1 MGVVGSPEEDRQC
14 GTMVLGYQ
22 RDFERPASVPSS
34 WWQLSSPFPGLSSL
48 VALLTACVFSSRDL
62 RQEETLTEALTT
74 VATGHTLGLLWSLP
88 GGPKARKDKQA
99 NPSFVY
105 HLKMPSIQSKPCGL
119 GTDLLTHT
127 AVSGQG
133 SVEASASQHP
143 VPPRT

>member
-1 MGVVGSPEEDRQC
+1 M
-14 GTMVLGYQ
+14 
-22 RDFERPASVPSS
+22 A
-34 WWQLSSPFPGLSSL
+34 
-48 VALLTACVFSSRDL
+48 ALLIFPRTVTTGPFTNCLCILSKRPEARGD
-62 RQEETLTEALTT
+62 TDEALTT

-133 SVEASASQHP
+133 SVEAAASQHRSTAENMREDP
-143 VPPRT
+143 AALRGAG